1 MTHRFLAPVLS
12 AQLISPPTGRPG
24 EARNFPPD
32 HPPRPRFD
40 ILNAGLS
47 FRCDVTCLQYSRDWE
62 IGFDF
67 FGVFGGIGCFVLS
80 ALPQDTSQDGSSVP
94 SKVVTRTR
102 LSQNASTE
110 ATAAEPLD
118 GQALYTHG
126 YELSQQPY
134 RAYVFPSVLLKKKR
148 SLKNA

>member
-1 MTHRFLAPVLS
+1 M
-12 AQLISPPTGRPG
+12 
-24 EARNFPPD
+24 
-32 HPPRPRFD
+32 
-40 ILNAGLS
+40 
-47 FRCDVTCLQYSRDWE
+47 TCLRYSRDWE

-80 ALPQDTSQDGSSVP
+80 ALPQDTSQHGSSVP

-126 YELSQQPY
+126 YELSQQPH
-134 RAYVFPSVLLKKKR
+134 RADVLPSVLPKKKR
-148 SLKNA
+148 SLKNARMPYSGSRGLEPSMVQNCQDLMKYFVDHLI